1 MTIIR
6 LENLLRPGAGDALE
20 KIVQRAQNMEA
31 LTIALREA
39 LPADSAENLLAANL
53 REDGELVLVCASS
66 AWAARIRFESD
77 TLVAVARKA
86 GLTVAGCRVTVSQKS

>member
-20 KIVQRAQNMEA
+20 KIVRRAQNMDA
-31 LTIALREA
+31 LTIALRDA
-39 LPADSAENLLAANL
+39 LPADSADSLLAANL
-53 REDGELVLVCASS
+53 RDDGELVLVCASS

-77 TLVAVARKA
+77 TLVAAARKA
-86 GLTVAGCRVTVSQKS
+86 GLTVAGCRVTVSQN